1 MNQGTSLCSVEDDVA
16 VEGAEEEDEEDEEYL
31 VTFTKVS
38 MYH

>member
-1 MNQGTSLCSVEDDVA
+1 MCSVEDNVAVEDDVA
-16 VEGAEEEDEEDEEYL
+16 VEGAEEEDEEYV